1 MFTLI
6 FLLKTI
12 ASQSYP
18 REHSLEVLDNLKQ
31 KLGIQDAS
39 EYGNKYLRSNLK
51 LKSTSKPIV
60 PMTKIPAIISSI
72 FTNRFAR
79 IIIAPIPSVAA
90 TISATTKYVQLTAS
104 IWRSVSIYTG
114 RLAGKMTVQRTSF
127 RLAPRVFADSMY
139 SEKILLQQ
147 SVEQFF
153 ASLQFQTTLEK

>member
-1 MFTLI
+1 MFSLI

-18 REHSLEVLDNLKQ
+18 REHSLEVLDNLEQ

-72 FTNRFAR
+72 FTNRFN
-79 IIIAPIPSVAA
+79 
-90 TISATTKYVQLTAS
+90 
-104 IWRSVSIYTG
+104 
-114 RLAGKMTVQRTSF
+114 
-127 RLAPRVFADSMY
+127 
-139 SEKILLQQ
+139 
-147 SVEQFF
+147 
-153 ASLQFQTTLEK
+153 